1 MTTQSAFSVA
11 VRTVGLLLVLWGLHG
26 LYMILA
32 TLPFLAFPQ
41 PLRSAFGMLEPV
53 LEVLLGLYLMRGAH
67 GVVRW
72 CFAPP
77 ALS

>member
-1 MTTQSAFSVA
+1 M
-11 VRTVGLLLVLWGLHG
+11 RTVGLLLLLVGLHG
-26 LYMILA
+26 LYAVLA
-32 TLPFLAFPQ
+32 DLPVLAFPQ

-53 LEVLLGLYLMRGAH
+53 LELLLGLYLMRGAH

-72 CFAPP
+72 CFAQS